1 MYLRMTKETFDLLL
15 RVVTPYL
22 TCRRYVSGT
31 RPGIAPAEKLALTLR
46 FLATG
51 NSQILL
57 SFNFR
62 MGRATVSRVSHETCH
77 TIWDAL
83 VDDYLKFTQSV
94 EEWKAISQQF
104 WKSWNFPN
112 CLGAI
117 DGKHIIIQAPNN
129 SGSTLLKL

>member
-1 MYLRMTKETFDLLL
+1 MTKETFDLLL

-22 TCRRYVSGT
+22 TCRRYVSGK
-31 RPGIAPAEKLALTLR
+31 RLSIVPGEKLALTLH

-57 SFNFR
+57 SLNFR
-62 MGRATVSRVSHETCH
+62 MGRATISRVLHETFH
-77 TIWDAL
+77 AIWDAL
-83 VDDYLKFTQSV
+83 VDDYLKFPQLV

-104 WKSWNFPN
+104 LKSWNFPN

-117 DGKHIIIQAPNN
+117 DH
-129 SGSTLLKL
+129 SSTQ